1 MKKFKKVKGSYQKL
15 VKDMA
20 MGKFELFPKLDSLCE
35 DLKKILDI
43 KNKKTIVIRR
53 KNNPD
58 TNFTIDFN
66 QYFSY
71 NQSQFKG
78 QLTKLLNI
86 ANKTL
91 TICGD
96 SSKVKEIENELIQE
110 FNDLKNILNQS
121 VYDINT
127 NENISDIIQIK
138 LKRKLEKST
147 TILRKL
153 WNGIETLQKQCTLN
167 LNKVTKK

>member
-1 MKKFKKVKGSYQKL
+1 MKKFKDVKSSYQKL

-35 DLKKILDI
+35 DLKKILDT
-43 KNKKTIVIRR
+43 KKRKITVRR

-58 TNFTIDFN
+58 TNFTINFDD
-66 QYFSY
+66 YFSY
-71 NQSQFKG
+71 NQNQFKE

-86 ANKTL
+86 TNKTL

-96 SSKVKEIENELIQE
+96 SSKVKQTENELIQE

-127 NENISDIIQIK
+127 NDNIS
-138 LKRKLEKST
+138 ENYT
-147 TILRKL
+147 
-153 WNGIETLQKQCTLN
+153 N
-167 LNKVTKK
+167 

>member
-1 MKKFKKVKGSYQKL
+1 MKKLKNVKNSYQKL

-20 MGKFELFPKLDSLCE
+20 MGKFEILPKLDSLCE
-35 DLKKILDI
+35 DLKKILDT
-43 KNKKTIVIRR
+43 KKRKITVRR

-58 TNFTIDFN
+58 TNFTINFDD
-66 QYFSY
+66 YFSY
-71 NQSQFKG
+71 NQNQFKG
-78 QLTKLLNI
+78 QLIKLLNI
-86 ANKTL
+86 TNKTL

-96 SSKVKEIENELIQE
+96 SSKVEQTENELIQE
-110 FNDLKNILNQS
+110 FNNLKNILNQS

-127 NENISDIIQIK
+127 NDNISEIIRTK

-147 TILRKL
+147 TIMRKL
-153 WNGIETLQKQCTLN
+153 FENIDTLKNNCILK

>member
-1 MKKFKKVKGSYQKL
+1 MKKLKDVKNSYQKL

-20 MGKFELFPKLDSLCE
+20 MGKFEILPKLDSLCE
-35 DLKKILDI
+35 DLKKILDT
-43 KNKKTIVIRR
+43 KKRKITVRR

-58 TNFTIDFN
+58 TNFTINFDD
-66 QYFSY
+66 YFSY
-71 NQSQFKG
+71 NQNQFKG

-86 ANKTL
+86 TNKTL

-96 SSKVKEIENELIQE
+96 SSKVKQTENELIQE

-127 NENISDIIQIK
+127 NDNISEIIRTK

-147 TILRKL
+147 TIMGKL
-153 WNGIETLQKQCTLN
+153 FENIDTLKNNCILE
-167 LNKVTKK
+167 LNKVTKR

>member
-1 MKKFKKVKGSYQKL
+1 MKKLKDVKNSYQKL

-20 MGKFELFPKLDSLCE
+20 MGKFEILPKLDSLCE
-35 DLKKILDI
+35 DLKKILDT
-43 KNKKTIVIRR
+43 KKRKITVRR
-53 KNNPD
+53 KNNSD
-58 TNFTIDFN
+58 TNFTINFDD
-66 QYFSY
+66 YFSY
-71 NQSQFKG
+71 NQNQFKG

-86 ANKTL
+86 TNKTL

-96 SSKVKEIENELIQE
+96 SSKVKQTENELIQE

-127 NENISDIIQIK
+127 NDNISEIIRTK

-147 TILRKL
+147 TIMRKL
-153 WNGIETLQKQCTLN
+153 FENIDTLKNNCILE
-167 LNKVTKK
+167 LNKVTKR

>member
-1 MKKFKKVKGSYQKL
+1 MKKFKKVKDSYQKL

-20 MGKFELFPKLDSLCE
+20 MGKFEILPKLDSLCE
-35 DLKKILDI
+35 DLKKILDT
-43 KNKKTIVIRR
+43 KKRKITVRR

-58 TNFTIDFN
+58 TNFTINFDD
-66 QYFSY
+66 YFSY
-71 NQSQFKG
+71 NQNQFKG

-86 ANKTL
+86 TNKTL

-96 SSKVKEIENELIQE
+96 SSKVKQTENELIQE

-121 VYDINT
+121 IYDINT
-127 NENISDIIQIK
+127 NDNISEIIRTK

-147 TILRKL
+147 TIMKKL
-153 WNGIETLQKQCTLN
+153 FENIDTLKNNCILE
-167 LNKVTKK
+167 LNKVTKR

>member
-1 MKKFKKVKGSYQKL
+1 MKKFKDVKSSYQKL

-20 MGKFELFPKLDSLCE
+20 MGKFELLPKLDSLCE
-35 DLKKILDI
+35 DLKKILDT
-43 KNKKTIVIRR
+43 KKRKVTIRR

-58 TNFTIDFN
+58 TNFTINFDD
-66 QYFSY
+66 YFSY
-71 NQSQFKG
+71 NQNQFKG

-96 SSKVKEIENELIQE
+96 SSKVKQTENELIQE

-127 NENISDIIQIK
+127 NDNISGIIRTK
-138 LKRKLEKST
+138 LKRKLERSI
-147 TILRKL
+147 TIMGKL
-153 WNGIETLQKQCTLN
+153 FENIDTLKNNCILE

>member
-1 MKKFKKVKGSYQKL
+1 MKKFKDVKSSYQKL

-20 MGKFELFPKLDSLCE
+20 MGKFEILPKLDSLCE
-35 DLKKILDI
+35 DLKKILDT
-43 KNKKTIVIRR
+43 KKRKITVHR

-58 TNFTIDFN
+58 TNFTINFDD
-66 QYFSY
+66 YFSY
-71 NQSQFKG
+71 NRNQFKG

-86 ANKTL
+86 TNKTL

-96 SSKVKEIENELIQE
+96 SSKVKQTENELIQE

-127 NENISDIIQIK
+127 NDNISEIIRTK

-147 TILRKL
+147 TIMRKL
-153 WNGIETLQKQCTLN
+153 FENVDQLKNNCTLE
-167 LNKVTKK
+167 LNKVTKR

>member
-1 MKKFKKVKGSYQKL
+1 MKKFKDVKSSYQKL

-20 MGKFELFPKLDSLCE
+20 IGKFELLPKLNSLCE
-35 DLKKILDI
+35 DLKKILDT
-43 KNKKTIVIRR
+43 KKRKITIRR

-58 TNFTIDFN
+58 TNFTINFDD
-66 QYFSY
+66 YFSY
-71 NQSQFKG
+71 NQNQFKG

-96 SSKVKEIENELIQE
+96 SSKVKQTENELIQE

-121 VYDINT
+121 IYDINT
-127 NENISDIIQIK
+127 NDNISEIIRTK

-147 TILRKL
+147 TIMKKL
-153 WNGIETLQKQCTLN
+153 FENIDTLKNNYILE
-167 LNKVTKK
+167 LNKVTKR

>member
-1 MKKFKKVKGSYQKL
+1 MKKFKDVKSSYQKL

-20 MGKFELFPKLDSLCE
+20 IGKFELLPKLNSLCE
-35 DLKKILDI
+35 DLKKILDT
-43 KNKKTIVIRR
+43 KKRKITIRR

-58 TNFTIDFN
+58 TNFTINFDD
-66 QYFSY
+66 YFSY
-71 NQSQFKG
+71 NQNQFKG

-96 SSKVKEIENELIQE
+96 SSKVKQTENELIQE

-121 VYDINT
+121 VYDINM
-127 NENISDIIQIK
+127 NDNISEIIRTK
-138 LKRKLEKST
+138 LKRKLERSI
-147 TILRKL
+147 TIMRKL
-153 WNGIETLQKQCTLN
+153 FENIDQLKNNCTLE
-167 LNKVTKK
+167 LNKVIKK

>member
-1 MKKFKKVKGSYQKL
+1 
-15 VKDMA
+15 MA
-20 MGKFELFPKLDSLCE
+20 MGKFELLPKLDSLCE
-35 DLKKILDI
+35 DLKKIL
-43 KNKKTIVIRR
+43 NTKKRKITVRR

-58 TNFTIDFN
+58 TNFTINFDD
-66 QYFSY
+66 YFSY
-71 NQSQFKG
+71 NQNQFKG

-86 ANKTL
+86 TNKTL

-96 SSKVKEIENELIQE
+96 SSKVKQTENELIQE

-127 NENISDIIQIK
+127 NDNISEIIRTK

-147 TILRKL
+147 TIMRKL
-153 WNGIETLQKQCTLN
+153 FENIDTLKNNCILK
-167 LNKVTKK
+167 LNKVTKR

>member
-1 MKKFKKVKGSYQKL
+1 MKKLKNVKNSYQKL

-20 MGKFELFPKLDSLCE
+20 MGKFEILPKLDSLCE
-35 DLKKILDI
+35 DLKKILDT
-43 KNKKTIVIRR
+43 KKRKITVRR

-58 TNFTIDFN
+58 TNFTINFDD
-66 QYFSY
+66 YFSY
-71 NQSQFKG
+71 NQNQFKG

-86 ANKTL
+86 TNKTL

-96 SSKVKEIENELIQE
+96 SSKVEQTENELIQE
-110 FNDLKNILNQS
+110 FNNLKNILNQS

-127 NENISDIIQIK
+127 NDNISEIIRTK

-147 TILRKL
+147 TIMRKL
-153 WNGIETLQKQCTLN
+153 FENIDTLKNNCILK

>member
-1 MKKFKKVKGSYQKL
+1 MKKLKDVKNSYQKL

-20 MGKFELFPKLDSLCE
+20 MGKFEILPKLDSLCE
-35 DLKKILDI
+35 DLKKILDT
-43 KNKKTIVIRR
+43 KNKRTIIIRR

-71 NQSQFKG
+71 NQNQFKG

-86 ANKTL
+86 TNKTL

-96 SSKVKEIENELIQE
+96 SSKVKQTENELIQE

-127 NENISDIIQIK
+127 NDNISEIIRTK
-138 LKRKLEKST
+138 LKRKLERSI
-147 TILRKL
+147 TIMKKL
-153 WNGIETLQKQCTLN
+153 FENVDQLKNNCTLE
-167 LNKVTKK
+167 LNKITKK

>member
-1 MKKFKKVKGSYQKL
+1 MKKLKDVKNSYQKL
-15 VKDMA
+15 VEDMA

-35 DLKKILDI
+35 DLKKILDT
-43 KNKKTIVIRR
+43 KKRKITVRR

-58 TNFTIDFN
+58 TNFTINFDD
-66 QYFSY
+66 YFSY
-71 NQSQFKG
+71 NQNQFKG

-86 ANKTL
+86 TNKTL

-96 SSKVKEIENELIQE
+96 SSKVKQTENELIQE

-121 VYDINT
+121 VYDINM
-127 NENISDIIQIK
+127 NDNISEIIRTK
-138 LKRKLEKST
+138 LKRKLERSI
-147 TILRKL
+147 TIMRKL
-153 WNGIETLQKQCTLN
+153 FENVDQLKNNCTLE

>member
-1 MKKFKKVKGSYQKL
+1 MKKLKDVKNSYQKL

-20 MGKFELFPKLDSLCE
+20 IGKFEILPKLDSLCE
-35 DLKKILDI
+35 DLKKILDT
-43 KNKKTIVIRR
+43 KKRKITVRR

-58 TNFTIDFN
+58 TNFTINFDD
-66 QYFSY
+66 YFSY
-71 NQSQFKG
+71 NQNQFKG
-78 QLTKLLNI
+78 QLIKLLNI
-86 ANKTL
+86 TNKTL

-127 NENISDIIQIK
+127 NDNISEIIRTK

-147 TILRKL
+147 TIMRKL
-153 WNGIETLQKQCTLN
+153 FENIDTLKNDCILK
-167 LNKVTKK
+167 LNKVTKR